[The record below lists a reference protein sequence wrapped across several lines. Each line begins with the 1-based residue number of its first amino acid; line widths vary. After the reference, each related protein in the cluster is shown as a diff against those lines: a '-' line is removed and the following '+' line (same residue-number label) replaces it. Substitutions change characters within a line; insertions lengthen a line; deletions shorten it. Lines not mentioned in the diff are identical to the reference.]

1 LGLISAFELLGARSR
16 THKQPFGLRLDD
28 LLQQAA
34 ALFKPGA
41 ITADTTPAIME
52 FVFERYRNQLAPLYD
67 RNAVDA
73 VIALLPPLNEIV
85 ARVQAVIEFGK
96 LPEALSLAAA
106 NKRIGNILKKAA
118 AGATSVNASLLTEP
132 AEKAL
137 AKAVEKVRPDV
148 QARFAAG
155 DYAGTLKVLAQ
166 AKDPVDAFFNDVM
179 VMAEDEKLRDNR
191 IALLRDLHGLMNQVA
206 DISRLA
212 A

>member
-1 LGLISAFELLGARSR
+1 ML
-16 THKQPFGLRLDD
+16 
-28 LLQQAA
+28 
-34 ALFKPGA
+34 
-41 ITADTTPAIME
+41 
-52 FVFERYRNQLAPLYD
+52 PLYD

-73 VIALLPPLNEIV
+73 VIALVPPLNEIV
-85 ARVQAVIEFGK
+85 ARVKAVIEFGK
-96 LPEALSLAAA
+96 LPESAPLAAA

-118 AGATSVNASLLTEP
+118 AGATSIDESLLTEA

-137 AKAVEKVRPDV
+137 AKSVTAMRPDV

-155 DYAGTLKVLAQ
+155 DYAGALQVLAQ
-166 AKDPVDAFFNDVM
+166 SKDAVDAFFNEVM
-179 VMAEDEKLRDNR
+179 VMAEDAKLRDNR